1 MANISENIWFT
12 RKARIQASERL
23 SSNDNHSQILLVIY
37 SIINTCLAVMLI
49 KKITFLGNNTDLIL
63 VIMSVII
70 LVTSLVVANK
80 NFKGRS
86 LTLKAHYIELQRL
99 YFEATD
105 AEEKESENKEKLKV
119 IRKEYTKLLDIVE
132 NHAPIDDVV
141 FRVFNSKSLDSR
153 KPTNQ
158 EIIMAYSYK
167 IIRFYL
173 LTALYLLPVIV
184 IFIATIV

>member
-1 MANISENIWFT
+1 VKNISENIWFT

-23 SSNDNHSQILLVIY
+23 SCNDNHSQFLLVIY
-37 SIINTCLAVMLI
+37 SIINTCLGVMSI
-49 KKITFLGNNTDLIL
+49 KKITFLGDNTDLIL

-105 AEEKESENKEKLKV
+105 AEENENKEKIKV
-119 IRKEYTKLLDIVE
+119 IREEYTKLLDIVE
-132 NHAPIDDVV
+132 NHVPIDDVV
-141 FRVFNSKSLDSR
+141 FRVFNAKRLDSR

-158 EIIMAYSYK
+158 EIIMAYYYK
-167 IIRFYL
+167 IKRFCL
-173 LTALYLLPVIV
+173 LTTLYFLPIIL
-184 IFIATIV
+184 IFIATVV

>member
-23 SSNDNHSQILLVIY
+23 SSNDNHSQNLLIFY

-49 KKITFLGNNTDLIL
+49 KKVTFLGNNTDLIL
-63 VIMSVII
+63 VIMSIII

-86 LTLKAHYIELQRL
+86 LALKAHYIELQRL

-105 AEEKESENKEKLKV
+105 AEESENKEKLKS
-119 IRKEYTKLLDIVE
+119 IREKYTKLLDIVE
-132 NHAPIDDVV
+132 NHTPIDDVV
-141 FRVFNSKSLDSR
+141 FRVKNRTGLDSR
-153 KPTNQ
+153 KPTQ
-158 EIIMAYSYK
+158 EEKIMAYSYMV
-167 IIRFYL
+167 IRFVFL
-173 LTALYLLPVIV
+173 IALYSLPVIV
-184 IFIATIV
+184 IFIAAVV